1 MIVEAKERYTN
12 KLSKKLDHPSTM
24 PKEYW
29 SILNTLLNNKKIP
42 NIPPLDVNGKI
53 ISNFDKKAKLFNS
66 NFASQSTPIFFFFS
80 IGVFYHNHS
89 RITGLQGKG
98 EQISLTPRYHFHPLH
113 IHLHISRAITAESSP
128 LHVASSQTRT
138 ENLWFLSAS
147 H

>member
-12 KLSKKLDHPSTM
+12 KLRKKLDDPSTM

-66 NFASQSTPIFFFFS
+66 NFASQSTPIFFFLYWGFLS
-80 IGVFYHNHS
+80 QPFTNH
-89 RITGLQGKG
+89 RTAG
-98 EQISLTPRYHFHPLH
+98 EGGADFFN
-113 IHLHISRAITAESSP
+113 SP
-128 LHVASSQTRT
+128 LP
-138 ENLWFLSAS
+138 LPPAS
-147 H
+147 HTLTH